1 MKEGLHLVPFYWKG
15 DPLKAEKSPF
25 GPFFDENGSANAQ
38 LGIQKPLIE
47 ELLKAWSKTFLK
59 KPS

>member
-1 MKEGLHLVPFYWKG
+1 MPYRAESGSYAQKNVRLSFCG

-47 ELLKAWSKTFLK
+47 ELLKA
-59 KPS
+59 